1 MTPKTEKK
9 NTDTK
14 VFVFCIWKNS
24 LFFFL
29 LTLSVRGIY
38 FSPSSTNIF
47 QKLICKSSVVRRPV
61 SCSVII
67 LYYICVFT
75 NTLSIGYCKLSATAE
90 NMEMLE

>member
-24 LFFFL
+24 LFFL